1 MMRAPKGAGFAPN
14 GMQRYELDA
23 TVCYPRMIER
33 MVAPVAVLIR

>member
-1 MMRAPKGAGFAPN
+1 
-14 GMQRYELDA
+14 MQRYELDA